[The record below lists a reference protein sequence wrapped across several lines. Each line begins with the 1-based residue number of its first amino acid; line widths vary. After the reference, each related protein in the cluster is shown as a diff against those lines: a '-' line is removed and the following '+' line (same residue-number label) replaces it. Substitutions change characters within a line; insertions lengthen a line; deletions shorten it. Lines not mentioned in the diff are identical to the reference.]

1 MIFIPATRAI
11 LARKMF
17 VYGFH
22 IYTKDIRLHAIT
34 ENLFVNLIKKKKE
47 RKIRKKYK
55 LNSIYFIGR

>member
-34 ENLFVNLIKKKKE
+34 ENLFVNLIKKE
-47 RKIRKKYK
+47 RKKNKKK
-55 LNSIYFIGR
+55 I